1 VSGWRIR
8 QQRAAVPALGLML
21 SLLLG
26 VSTAPA
32 QSEPSLTDIRSQLD
46 EVVGNRVE
54 ATVLLGGQKAP
65 QGGLFAWQFNDVDAR
80 ILKYPWNTD
89 LGTPRPLGVGRL
101 EWAPVLLGS
110 IGAGHFANHF
120 ADGPLVG
127 STSTYDTYSVG
138 LGAGPRVWLL
148 PELSVLPS
156 FSLLY
161 AYTENDFDAG
171 TEAGRAAEQAV
182 DGRLVNWHT
191 HTLTFIPSLEVRY
204 RQPFGRVTVTLTST
218 YTYFATTPI
227 ARSTE
232 AYSFTSDSQ
241 VWSNRVDLDVVTPW
255 SIARWPV
262 LVGSA
267 FERTDLWGGLRESL
281 RTDYVHA
288 VSGHVALD
296 PGGRLW
302 KVSQIGVAGSYFWSG
317 SFSGWTLGLDWAVT
331 F

>member
-1 VSGWRIR
+1 MSPRSVRR
-8 QQRAAVPALGLML
+8 QHPVLLALGLLM
-21 SLLLG
+21 SVAFEIG
-26 VSTAPA
+26 PA
-32 QSEPSLTDIRSQLD
+32 AAQPEPSLADVRNQLD
-46 EVVGNRVE
+46 QVVGNRVE
-54 ATVLLGGQKAP
+54 ATVLLGGQQLP
-65 QGGLFAWQFNDVDAR
+65 QGGLFGWHFNDVDAR
-80 ILKYPWNTD
+80 ILKYPWSTE
-89 LGTPRPLGVGRL
+89 LGGRRPLGVGGL
-101 EWAPVLLGS
+101 EWTPVLLGS

-120 ADGPLVG
+120 ADGPLAG
-127 STSTYDTYSVG
+127 NTSTYDTYSVG
-138 LGAGPRVWLL
+138 LGAGPRIWLM
-148 PELSVLPS
+148 PELSLLPS

-171 TEAGRAAEQAV
+171 TGAGEAVEQAV

-191 HTLTFIPSLEVRY
+191 HTLTFIPSLELRY
-204 RQPFGRVTVTLTST
+204 RRPFGPVTITLTST

-241 VWSNRVDLDVVTPW
+241 VWSNRVELGVTTPW
-255 SIARWPV
+255 SVARWPV
-262 LVGSA
+262 LVGGF

-288 VSGHVALD
+288 VGGHVALD

-302 KVSQIGVAGSYFWSG
+302 KVTEIGVAASYFWSG
-317 SFSGWTLGLDWAVT
+317 SFSGWTLGIDWAVT

>member
-1 VSGWRIR
+1 V
-8 QQRAAVPALGLML
+8 LGLV
-21 SLLLG
+21 SLMCG
-26 VSTAPA
+26 VHPA
-32 QSEPSLTDIRSQLD
+32 AAQPAASLADVRSQLD
-46 EVVGNRVE
+46 QVVGNRVE

-89 LGTPRPLGVGRL
+89 LAAPRPLGVGRL
-101 EWAPVLLGS
+101 QWAPVLLGS

-120 ADGPLVG
+120 GDGPLVG
-127 STSTYDTYSVG
+127 STSTYDTYSLG

-171 TEAGRAAEQAV
+171 TEAGEAAEQVV
-182 DGRLVNWHT
+182 DGRLVDWHT
-191 HTLTFIPSLEVRY
+191 HTLTFIPSIELRY
-204 RQPFGRVTVTLTST
+204 RRPFGPVTITLTST

-227 ARSTE
+227 ARSTD

-241 VWSNRVDLDVVTPW
+241 IWSNRAELGVTTPW
-255 SIARWPV
+255 SVARWPV
-262 LVGSA
+262 LAGGF
-267 FERTDLWGGLRESL
+267 FERMDLWGGLRESL

-288 VSGHVALD
+288 VGGHVALD
-296 PGGRLW
+296 PGGMLW
-302 KVSQIGVAGSYFWSG
+302 KMTEVGVAASYFWSG
-317 SFSGWTLGLDWAVT
+317 SFSGWTLGVDWAVT